1 MGFHSLHISSHPE
14 SHPKLAG
21 ISPSSHFHDS
31 NFVLPIYII
40 SFKRILEQCMCKA
53 GYTPLYTYLSL
64 SLCLHRLRLVT
75 RSSSALVNYTPMPC
89 RIFPTVKTVRS
100 IAMTRYKQALLR
112 MLAVLGCRC
121 QFGADTPSNW
131 IPKFLSCSVWVPR
144 ALSPDLPLEPQRPCL
159 GRSHCSPQK
168 SSILFDP
175 AACVPS

>member
-1 MGFHSLHISSHPE
+1 MHVQGW
-14 SHPKLAG
+14 
-21 ISPSSHFHDS
+21 
-31 NFVLPIYII
+31 
-40 SFKRILEQCMCKA
+40 
-53 GYTPLYTYLSL
+53 LYTIIHLSLSLSL

-168 SSILFDP
+168 KVRYCSILQP
-175 AACVPS
+175 ACQVIQFIFRIDVSILCLTFFPFGLAIGR